1 MDVAGVPS
9 DPRDVLSAR
18 PVFTLFALS
27 LAAGGLPGV
36 RLGPAA
42 TPPAVYSQ
50 AVANICSGALL
61 FEGRHTG
68 GTRAGAL
75 AVARDIRASTRR
87 RLERVRA
94 IPAPHGREQVVRRW
108 IALERRLADAFATSW
123 VRIFEVVDAADTP
136 RERAREVPVLER
148 LVHAPDGLRAAAARL
163 EQRLEVPD
171 CTGGELQPAPG

>member
-1 MDVAGVPS
+1 MDGAGVPP

-18 PVFTLFALS
+18 PVFTLLALS

-36 RLGPAA
+36 RVGPAA
-42 TPPAVYSQ
+42 TPPALYSQ
-50 AVANICSGALL
+50 AVAQICTGALL
-61 FEGRHTG
+61 FDHRHAV

-87 RLERVRA
+87 RLARVGA
-94 IPAPHGREQVVRRW
+94 IPAPLGRAGVVRRW

-163 EQRLEVPD
+163 EQTLEVPA
-171 CTGGELQPAPG
+171 CTGGESRAVPG